1 MSDLEKKEF
10 GKLVQLTS
18 DIEFENDFGQ
28 HPIGLGH
35 ITKDQ
40 GVIAVCSLVGAFVGT
55 AIAGVPL
62 ATIVLVVALND
73 ILCLS
78 RTNKG
83 REPKEEPSAIEIK
96 AEVSPRPVEPTHPV
110 SISKPDTDQTSGTAP
125 HVSLTSGQLG
135 QEILQALANS
145 RRSTL
150 LIGDTGAGKSVTQ
163 SYLLNK
169 LFELHSDAEMFG
181 ISQKADSF
189 CGLAEQGR
197 VTLFD
202 PTNPE
207 QALFLIHSIWLIYD
221 RRRRLPESARADLPP
236 VRLILADWLSINQ
249 SLEELKSDE
258 TVKGS
263 RYLSKLADIIYNGRE
278 LNVCLL
284 VDLQSYN
291 LAAVG
296 LKADRNSRKN
306 FNLIGLGNYS
316 VDELGMVN
324 ESYGVLTNLIG
335 DRYIIAEE
343 SERATL
349 NTTFKQLQPIS
360 KQHRRP
366 IIFSSLSPARL
377 ALLPDLRSFKTRKF
391 AATPQAITPST
402 LAQEEAIPPN
412 PASLNAS
419 PEPTSDLKVSD
430 VLADSL
436 AEPLKTIWLFTKER
450 TDWVTVRDIQ
460 RKDFAILKGKG
471 SEQIYQYLGLL
482 ADSGYGVIDE
492 EDKSH
497 SSVRFKAH

>member
-1 MSDLEKKEF
+1 
-10 GKLVQLTS
+10 
-18 DIEFENDFGQ
+18 
-28 HPIGLGH
+28 
-35 ITKDQ
+35 
-40 GVIAVCSLVGAFVGT
+40 
-55 AIAGVPL
+55 
-62 ATIVLVVALND
+62 
-73 ILCLS
+73 
-78 RTNKG
+78 
-83 REPKEEPSAIEIK
+83 
-96 AEVSPRPVEPTHPV
+96 
-110 SISKPDTDQTSGTAP
+110 
-125 HVSLTSGQLG
+125 
-135 QEILQALANS
+135 
-145 RRSTL
+145 
-150 LIGDTGAGKSVTQ
+150 
-163 SYLLNK
+163 
-169 LFELHSDAEMFG
+169 
-181 ISQKADSF
+181 
-189 CGLAEQGR
+189 
-197 VTLFD
+197 
-202 PTNPE
+202 
-207 QALFLIHSIWLIYD
+207 
-221 RRRRLPESARADLPP
+221 
-236 VRLILADWLSINQ
+236 
-249 SLEELKSDE
+249 
-258 TVKGS
+258 
-263 RYLSKLADIIYNGRE
+263 
-278 LNVCLL
+278 
-284 VDLQSYN
+284 
-291 LAAVG
+291 
-296 LKADRNSRKN
+296 
-306 FNLIGLGNYS
+306 
-316 VDELGMVN
+316 MVN

-471 SEQIYQYLGLL
+471 SEQIHQYLGLL

-492 EDKSH
+492 EGKSH